1 MLKQYIEDNKYLFAV
16 IVILLIFIGYLLC
29 RGSEIKYVDKIITEE
44 CVEENIKVELK
55 GAVVNPGVYELP
67 LGSRVIDLI
76 NMGGGLLS
84 DSNTRYINL
93 SMKLKD
99 EMVVIVYSNQDIEAS
114 REESIITKYIKEEC
128 DCQIVTNDSC
138 INNNNSNLIN
148 INSAGVEE
156 LTSLTGIG
164 ESRAQSI
171 IDYRDTNGLFNSI
184 EDIMNV
190 SGIGESAFNK
200 FKDYITI

>member
-1 MLKQYIEDNKYLFAV
+1 MLKKYIEDNKYFFAV
-16 IVILLIFIGYLLC
+16 IVILLIFICYLLC

-44 CVEENIKVELK
+44 CISENIKVELK
-55 GAVVNPGVYELP
+55 GMVVNPGVYELP

-93 SMKLKD
+93 SMKLED

-114 REESIITKYIKEEC
+114 KEENFITKYIKEEC
-128 DCQIVTNDSC
+128 NCPVVTNDSC
-138 INNNNSNLIN
+138 INKNNSDLIN

-156 LTSLTGIG
+156 LTHLTGVG

-171 IDYRDTNGLFNSI
+171 IDYRETNGLFNSI

-200 FKDYITI
+200 FKDNITV